1 MSRGQVIIRD
11 PGPSGPLLRHPR
23 SPGSR
28 LLIRPGC
35 PGVAP
40 ASSPESG
47 GKGAEGEEDPCL
59 PPDGMSAKS
68 CAPPRLAPVDVSVLT
83 RPYLPAGGTGER

>member
-1 MSRGQVIIRD
+1 MSSGQVIIRD
-11 PGPSGPLLRHPR
+11 PGPSGPLLQHPR

-28 LLIRPGC
+28 LLLQPGC

-40 ASSPESG
+40 TSAPKSG
-47 GKGAEGEEDPCL
+47 GKGAEGEEDPRL

-68 CAPPRLAPVDVSVLT
+68 CASPPLAPVDVSVLT
-83 RPYLPAGGTGER
+83 RPYLSAGGTRER